1 LRGVGGDPSGAGA
14 EIRSNLARSD
24 LVRSDLA
31 RSDSTIHASAVLIGT
46 GLVGT
51 RLVGTRGL
59 LIRGDSGTGKS
70 QLVLQ
75 LIAAAADGRL
85 PFARLVA
92 DDRLF
97 VTAAHGRLIARAP
110 PLLAGLIEIRGLGIR
125 HLPFEPAAVIHLVV
139 DLAAGAE
146 RMPPAAATETEIEG
160 VRLPRLAVAPGED
173 PFSLVVASLT
183 WGAPWPDA
191 TSPARAS

>member
-1 LRGVGGDPSGAGA
+1 VGGDQSGAAA
-14 EIRSNLARSD
+14 EI
-24 LVRSDLA
+24 RSDLA
-31 RSDSTIHASAVLIGT
+31 RSDSTIHASAVLVGT

-51 RLVGTRGL
+51 GLVGTGLVGTGLVGTRGL

-125 HLPFEPAAVIHLVV
+125 RLPFEPAAVIHLVV
-139 DLAAGAE
+139 DLAAAAE

-160 VRLPRLAVAPGED
+160 IRLPRLAVAPGED
-173 PFSLVVASLT
+173 PFSLVVAGLT

-191 TSPARAS
+191 SSPARAS